1 MHADM
6 NDNDNQLVLD
16 IRGQICPSC
25 LLIALKEVTENAEKI
40 NAKALS
46 VLIISD
52 DRHAT
57 ATIPDAVHAMG
68 LSTTINKTDTGYE
81 ILIHKD

>member
-1 MHADM
+1 MSD
-6 NDNDNQLVLD
+6 DDQLVLD

-25 LLIALKEVTENAEKI
+25 LLIALKEVTTNADKI
-40 NAKALS
+40 NAKEFS
-46 VLIISD
+46 ILILSD

-68 LSTTINKTDTGYE
+68 FSTTVDKTDAGYKIVIFKE
-81 ILIHKD
+81 